1 MIRDRLKETML
12 QKHHPGLRATRKG
25 STPNMDGG
33 EDLNAAT
40 TTSQQRLQ
48 QLQGKKTKE
57 GGNGEKKGDEGDEDE
72 DEDEED
78 EDEED
83 EGEEG
88 EDKEKDVFVSDGEA
102 DIAMSEWKRETSARG
117 EEENSAKVEVVVEVE
132 GVVNNSSNSSN
143 GKGEGETLRE
153 DAGALPV
160 STTEANASKE
170 AHNTV
175 EDIAEVCK
183 DMGLNLDGYEV
194 MSSILLL
201 LSLSPSLYFNSFFLF
216 CYKTAKACDVTL

>member
-12 QKHHPGLRATRKG
+12 QKHYPGLRATRKG

-102 DIAMSEWKRETSARG
+102 DIEMGEWKRESSARG
-117 EEENSAKVEVVVEVE
+117 EEENSAKVVVEVE
-132 GVVNNSSNSSN
+132 GVVNNSN

-153 DAGALPV
+153 DDGALPV
-160 STTEANASKE
+160 STIEANSSTE
-170 AHNTV
+170 PQRTV

-183 DMGLNLDGYEV
+183 DLGLNMDGYEV